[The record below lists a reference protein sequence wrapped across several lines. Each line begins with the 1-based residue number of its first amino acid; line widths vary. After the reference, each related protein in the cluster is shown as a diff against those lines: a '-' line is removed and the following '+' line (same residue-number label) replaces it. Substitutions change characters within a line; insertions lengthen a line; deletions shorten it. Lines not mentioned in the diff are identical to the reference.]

1 MFYFLSLTILVFRRK
16 LTGTCQMRCGIW
28 EIVIVEYRQTL
39 YIFLHFMLQNSSFA
53 FFILKKLT
61 FGEMKLHT
69 VRKQKGGVDIQD
81 SKFLWLQRHC
91 LFVHSTL
98 MFTNSSVKSKV
109 GLLSFI
115 THVHNL
121 LKIRH
126 PTRTMG
132 RLFTSN
138 GLDRVF
144 DNTWHKYVSS
154 WSHLVSV
161 MQHWTQ
167 RFSQIYFEMLYKIKH
182 SSFWKIGITLR

>member
-1 MFYFLSLTILVFRRK
+1 MFYFLSLTILVFRSK

-28 EIVIVEYRQTL
+28 EIVIAEYMQTL
-39 YIFLHFMLQNSSFA
+39 YIFLHFMLQTYSFA

-61 FGEMKLHT
+61 FGEIYCI
-69 VRKQKGGVDIQD
+69 QSENKGEVDIQD

-98 MFTNSSVKSKV
+98 MFTNSSIKSKV

-126 PTRTMG
+126 PTRTMR

-138 GLDRVF
+138 GLE
-144 DNTWHKYVSS
+144 S
-154 WSHLVSV
+154 L
-161 MQHWTQ
+161 
-167 RFSQIYFEMLYKIKH
+167 
-182 SSFWKIGITLR
+182 ITFAINMFHPEVILSL